1 MLANVIVW
9 TLIHDQS
16 ELYILV
22 SEQNKK
28 YSTSPQAFIKFCLLY
43 VLSSSHDTKCKTLQ
57 VMMTITKN
65 LSPT

>member
-1 MLANVIVW
+1 MLVNVIVW
-9 TLIHDQS
+9 TLIHDQY

-22 SEQNKK
+22 PEQNKK
-28 YSTSPQAFIKFCLLY
+28 YSTSPPALKKFCLLN
-43 VLSSSHDTKCKTLQ
+43 VSSSHDTKCKTLQ